1 MTGILTIAAAGRERS
16 AWDRWAP
23 LLGHTPTGAFALAY
37 TANNDSDLFVVYNVM
52 SQKPTDGLNYETDAV
67 LLYENDANSTDVSV
81 NPHPVSKTPMPNLTR
96 AYSFSTLPNGT
107 VYIVDGV
114 LRRAYRCTGSSL
126 DANWTNTA
134 LWQGLIIG
142 GTVYPVT
149 SVDLIDGYVTLGGG
163 GLPSTGT
170 TCLGTTVSYAAIP
183 VQGAGPGRF
192 LFAAPEVLSA
202 SLIAQ
207 RGWSGGLP
215 ANLQGGAVVCFW
227 GSDWEYRK
235 SNLYLGCM
243 AADRTTIEGATNG
256 GTGVSAMYYL
266 TGLDGNGNTTWL
278 HGNETQSAGT
288 LTSWKH
294 GSGNAPCIGEHSVR
308 WIAALGR
315 FLLTYGSAECG
326 GLRYRTAAAPWGP
339 WTSEALLFSNDPGGG
354 WMQRLIYPPS
364 PVGTVDFN
372 KQQAVW
378 LTDPSGA
385 PGTII
390 NTEFPPKPP
399 YNSAG
404 NPYGPY
410 QLPSSTAVDNLDG
423 TASVF
428 MNLSGFNP
436 YVSWQM
442 TARFNK
448 PVSVRFSGH
457 VVVSP
462 RLAVIN

>member
-1 MTGILTIAAAGRERS
+1 M
-16 AWDRWAP
+16 
-23 LLGHTPTGAFALAY
+23 
-37 TANNDSDLFVVYNVM
+37 
-52 SQKPTDGLNYETDAV
+52 
-67 LLYENDANSTDVSV
+67 
-81 NPHPVSKTPMPNLTR
+81 
-96 AYSFSTLPNGT
+96 
-107 VYIVDGV
+107 
-114 LRRAYRCTGSSL
+114 
-126 DANWTNTA
+126 
-134 LWQGLIIG
+134 
-142 GTVYPVT
+142 
-149 SVDLIDGYVTLGGG
+149 
-163 GLPSTGT
+163 
-170 TCLGTTVSYAAIP
+170 SYAAIP
-183 VQGAGPGRF
+183 VQGTGPGRF

-207 RGWSGGLP
+207 RGWSGGFP
-215 ANLQGGAVVCFW
+215 SGLQGGAVVCFW

-243 AADRTTIEGATNG
+243 AADRTTIETATNG

-266 TGLDGNGNTTWL
+266 TGLDGNGTTAWL
-278 HGNETQSAGT
+278 QGNETQSAGM
-288 LTSWKH
+288 LTSWTH
-294 GSGNAPCIGEHSVR
+294 GSGNTPCIGEHSVR

-354 WMQRLIYPPS
+354 WTQRLIYPPM

-372 KQQAVW
+372 TQQAVF
-378 LTDPSGA
+378 LTNPK
-385 PGTII
+385 TLETI
-390 NTEFPPKPP
+390 NTELNAIP
-399 YNSAG
+399 YSKSG

-436 YVSWQM
+436 YISWQM

-457 VVVSP
+457 VGVSP
-462 RLAVIN
+462 KLAVIN